1 MIKQLHRI
9 LPQGDYNL
17 VGKTGVISHFFG
29 YNCYK
34 LPEVEVTGSI
44 MAHISLQSVGLGNI
58 LKI

>member
-1 MIKQLHRI
+1 M

-34 LPEVEVTGSI
+34 LPEVEVTRSI